1 MVALVYYVIA
11 PHKVFISLSST
22 VGTLPLLKHFVTVCH
37 QHTPTKEESASDK
50 ADREPCIPSL
60 IWRINGE
67 VRNITCLNSEL
78 AVSELMRLGHSIGW
92 AATRYEQRD
101 ANRMATSKLMGVLA
115 LMYLLP
121 ARSDPMLNFLFWEIA
136 PKKLAS
142 APSNFSRELLPP
154 NTFLSRHTPFEE
166 ISRRK

>member
-1 MVALVYYVIA
+1 
-11 PHKVFISLSST
+11 
-22 VGTLPLLKHFVTVCH
+22 LKHFVTVCH
-37 QHTPTKEESASDK
+37 QHTLTKEESASDK
-50 ADREPCIPSL
+50 ADRESCIPSL

-78 AVSELMRLGHSIGW
+78 AVSELMRLVNSIGW

-101 ANRMATSKLMGVLA
+101 ANRMATSELMGVLA

-136 PKKLAS
+136 PKS
-142 APSNFSRELLPP
+142 LLLLQAISHVSY
-154 NTFLSRHTPFEE
+154 FLPTPFSQDTLPFWKFLVENNE
-166 ISRRK
+166 